1 MKFSNYF
8 FWLTG
13 ASFDDEK
20 VAVYKFSAVEN
31 NNEEVST
38 NDQNVSAKTYKIS
51 KESKNSEKKF
61 RIDAQTDRA
70 SIFMQFL
77 VLYNRNFKASIR
89 NTVSDSHRFINT
101 FSLSLCS
108 CNFSHWFICSS

>member
-1 MKFSNYF
+1 MLKFTYEISKIF

-13 ASFDDEK
+13 GSFDDEK

-31 NNEEVST
+31 NNEEVSA
-38 NDQNVSAKTYKIS
+38 NNQNVAAKTYEIS
-51 KESKNSEKKF
+51 KESKNSGKKF

-89 NTVSDSHRFINT
+89 NTVSD
-101 FSLSLCS
+101 
-108 CNFSHWFICSS
+108 